1 MEEGKNS
8 NYFYAIAYEFLSRTK
23 RSYFLTPLEIDL
35 IIKWQKERIPLSV
48 VLKGLEA
55 GFKKSGRKKTLLYFK
70 GFVEREYKNFSKAS
84 VGKRRSYKGEK
95 KDDSYN
101 ELMGLIELIK
111 DDDFKSLY
119 EDFFSK
125 ERSSQERED
134 FDRTIDNKIIEIFG
148 SEMDKYREEWEKK
161 FSFIRVDEET
171 KLSLVKK
178 YLIVKKREELRL
190 FSVLI

>member
-84 VGKRRSYKGEK
+84 VGKRKSEK
-95 KDDSYN
+95 KEEKDNYD
-101 ELMGLIELIK
+101 EFLDMIDFIK
-111 DDDFKSLY
+111 DDEFKKSY
-119 EDFFSK
+119 KEFFSEK
-125 ERSSQERED
+125 RGVQEREE
-134 FDRTIDNKIIEIFG
+134 FDKSIDDKIIERFG
-148 SEMDKYREEWEKK
+148 SEMDKFREEWEKK

-190 FSVLI
+190 FSVRI